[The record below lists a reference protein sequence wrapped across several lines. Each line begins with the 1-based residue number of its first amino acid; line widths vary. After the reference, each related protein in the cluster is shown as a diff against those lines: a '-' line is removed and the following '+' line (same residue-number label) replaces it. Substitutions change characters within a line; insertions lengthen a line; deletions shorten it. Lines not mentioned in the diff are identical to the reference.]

1 MTISQRIALA
11 IAEAGLPHDQCMFCE
26 RQGLPILPLRR
37 ALAPDTRPE
46 CVSTVADYRHITAK
60 IGLRTLRMGYLYVLL
75 DQQVWHAY
83 AVTEQGHLRRFN
95 PYEPPDGPP
104 SPLPETCV
112 NADHDIP
119 SAFLNLDTS
128 RYASAWLAFSSDPWP
143 VSVLNAYKS
152 GASPAHRFEGLDLIQ
167 ARNNPELLGIAMTPD
182 NLQVDQQV
190 FEYAQHGCAPFD
202 SVHGF
207 HSRWLRRFALR
218 GYLVNAIN
226 RHKLENG
233 VLAVVLDDTVG
244 LVQEYNH
251 QRLNWVLK
259 RQAWREE
266 PMRAYQLQTSQI
278 LQIIRATHREWA
290 AQEVPSLEPMTGD
303 GPPAFV
309 EPTVERQRLVE
320 RAQQESDERLEQ
332 RYHEPQRAA
341 FQAEYDQ
348 QEREFQ
354 RYIDKDAKAY
364 VALFDTP
371 MFKVVEQYD
380 YDGHDRES
388 GVAYAKTMALCLG
401 GGVTEAV
408 VPRLEPHVP
417 ASGTS
422 ELLWLKWLQDPDSPP
437 YRALLMRDQSLL
449 AALLPS
455 FGATEAINWNDSD
468 KLYGMLSKII
478 ASDDAGLRTRNTLK
492 QAIAETQG
500 ALNAASQRLAPCLSP
515 GIQKAVRHL
524 NSATQFLYNG
534 VHLIELEVK
543 MKLGEYY
550 ALQSA
555 HLRELQHKANAS
567 IAEARDRMRRN
578 IDDFEFG
585 SMKAMR
591 KVRPII
597 QHGLMSLAVLDPRLT
612 NTMISVTVWVEGKAE
627 EVHGR
632 LFKEASM
639 SVTQASS
646 AAQLALV
653 DISVAAGTLETDA
666 RRLLQG
672 MKITSQQAAR
682 LVKTG
687 FSGLRGIAGS
697 WEVLLAMGGLYLQ
710 SDSLKRNQEKAET
723 EIGPN
728 AYEAMMALNGVRVG
742 ILGGSIEAL
751 GLVVVSGASEIQR
764 MRTLSLAAEH
774 KITNLVKIGRVTARV
789 GAIINAGAGVFDALQ
804 TISAVGR
811 TAKMGDDRASRLYK
825 YAGLLFGIGVV
836 ASVAAIFKTLLLGVL
851 GIALVSSLGAYA
863 LSKWAEENESSPLD
877 RWVRRCFFGKANE
890 VPAIHWNT
898 PEYADLA
905 IAELNA
911 AVLGITANVK
921 FETDISSVLSNTTV
935 GSTLGVTVQQRVNFL
950 ITLPHFNEKISG
962 FQWELQAHRQ
972 GDGAFPD
979 YTKGEVITGSAS
991 NPPAITKR
999 EMMSCSNEQYN
1010 PLRHQDY
1017 NTSSIEQNELDR
1029 VVATTAG
1036 KVNIRQCFG
1045 GFELTP
1051 YIGNPTIL
1059 AVTLSLTFWPD
1070 RSMPDAYAQVVFT
1083 EQNA

>member
-37 ALAPDTRPE
+37 ALVPDTRPE
-46 CVSTVADYRHITAK
+46 CVSTVADNRHISTK
-60 IGLRTLRMGYLYVLL
+60 IGLRTLRRGFLYVLL

-83 AVTEQGHLRRFN
+83 AVSEQGHLRRFN

-104 SPLPETCV
+104 SPLPEKCV

-119 SAFLNLDTS
+119 SAFLNLDTG
-128 RYASAWLAFSSDPWP
+128 RYASAWLAFSSDAWP

-182 NLQVDQQV
+182 KLGVDQQV

-202 SVHGF
+202 SAHGF

-244 LVQEYNH
+244 LIQEYNH

-259 RQAWREE
+259 RQAWRED

-290 AQEVPSLEPMTGD
+290 AQKVPSLEPMTGD
-303 GPPAFV
+303 GPPVFTDPA
-309 EPTVERQRLVE
+309 VERQLLVE
-320 RAQQESDERLEQ
+320 RAQQESDERLEE

-354 RYIDKDAKAY
+354 RYIDKDAQAY

-371 MFKVVEQYD
+371 MFKVAEAYD
-380 YDGHDRES
+380 YDGNDRES

-437 YRALLMRDQSLL
+437 YRALLMRDQALL
-449 AALLPS
+449 AGLLPS
-455 FGATEAINWNDSD
+455 FSATEAINWNDSD

-500 ALNAASQRLAPCLSP
+500 ALNAASQRLAPCLSS

-534 VHLIELEVK
+534 VHLIELEVQ

-567 IAEARDRMRRN
+567 IAEARDRMHRN

-597 QHGLMSLAVLDPRLT
+597 QHGLMSLAVLDPRFT
-612 NTMISVTVWVEGKAE
+612 NSMISVTVWVEGKAE

-639 SVTQASS
+639 GVTQASS

-653 DISVAAGTLETDA
+653 NISVAAGTLETDA
-666 RRLLQG
+666 RRLLHG
-672 MKITSQQAAR
+672 MKITTQQAAR

-697 WEVLLAMGGLYLQ
+697 WEVLLAIGGLYLQ
-710 SDSLKRNQEKAET
+710 QDSLGRNQEKAET
-723 EIGPN
+723 EIGPK
-728 AYEAMMALNGVRVG
+728 AHEARLALQGSYLG
-742 ILGGSIEAL
+742 ILGGSIEL
-751 GLVVVSGASEIQR
+751 IGLLLNSSTKHTGISWAKGASETGVSLIKIGAMIGAITGVLDTAQAFSAAN
-764 MRTLSLAAEH
+764 RTRAAGDNLAAR
-774 KITNLVKIGRVTARV
+774 NY
-789 GAIINAGAGVFDALQ
+789 F
-804 TISAVGR
+804 S
-811 TAKMGDDRASRLYK
+811 
-825 YAGLLFGIGVV
+825 AGLVYISSTGMFVY
-836 ASVAAIFKTLLLGVL
+836 AIFKPVLLGPLGLAIVL
-851 GIALVSSLGAYA
+851 ALIAYA
-863 LSKWAEENESSPLD
+863 FAKSAEESESNALE
-877 RWVRRCFFGKANE
+877 RWVRRCCFGTNDENPVVSWK
-890 VPAIHWNT
+890 T
-898 PEYADLA
+898 PEYADIA
-905 IAELNA
+905 FAELNA
-911 AVLGITANVK
+911 A
-921 FETDISSVLSNTTV
+921 
-935 GSTLGVTVQQRVNFL
+935 TLGVHAAIHFESKRLSDPATSKIGGLLSLELEQKLKFQIILPKYRDEHSAYRLMLVVHRHGDGTFPDFSGGETVVLDEYQPVRAEALTKAATFHDFFQPR
-950 ITLPHFNEKISG
+950 LPDYKSDILVEKILRSPS
-962 FQWELQAHRQ
+962 QNEPHMSWLE
-972 GDGAFPD
+972 
-979 YTKGEVITGSAS
+979 ITGAV
-991 NPPAITKR
+991 NLI
-999 EMMSCSNEQYN
+999 
-1010 PLRHQDY
+1010 
-1017 NTSSIEQNELDR
+1017 
-1029 VVATTAG
+1029 ATIGSHT
-1036 KVNIRQCFG
+1036 IR
-1045 GFELTP
+1045 
-1051 YIGNPTIL
+1051 
-1059 AVTLSLTFWPD
+1059 AATLLISYWPD
-1070 RSMPDAYAQVVFT
+1070 RRLPDAYVEVCIKEAN
-1083 EQNA
+1083 E

>member
-37 ALAPDTRPE
+37 ALVPDTRPE
-46 CVSTVADYRHITAK
+46 CVSTVADNRHISTK
-60 IGLRTLRMGYLYVLL
+60 IGLRTLRRGFLYVLL

-83 AVTEQGHLRRFN
+83 AVSEQGHLRRFN

-104 SPLPETCV
+104 SPLPEKCV

-119 SAFLNLDTS
+119 SAFLNLDTD
-128 RYASAWLAFSSDPWP
+128 RYTSAWLAFSSDAWP

-182 NLQVDQQV
+182 KLGVDQQV

-202 SVHGF
+202 SAHGF

-244 LVQEYNH
+244 LIQEYNH
-251 QRLNWVLK
+251 QRLNWVVK

-290 AQEVPSLEPMTGD
+290 AQKVPSLEPMTGD
-303 GPPAFV
+303 GPPVFTDPA
-309 EPTVERQRLVE
+309 VERQLLVE
-320 RAQQESDERLEQ
+320 RAQQESDKRLEE

-341 FQAEYDQ
+341 FQADYEQ

-354 RYIDKDAKAY
+354 RYIDKDAQAY

-371 MFKVVEQYD
+371 MFKVAEAYD
-380 YDGHDRES
+380 YDGNDRES

-437 YRALLMRDQSLL
+437 YRALLMRDQALL
-449 AALLPS
+449 AGLLPS
-455 FGATEAINWNDSD
+455 FSATEAVNWNDSD

-478 ASDDAGLRTRNTLK
+478 ASDDAGLRMRNTLK

-597 QHGLMSLAVLDPRLT
+597 QHGLMSLAVLDPRFT
-612 NTMISVTVWVEGKAE
+612 NSMISVTVWVEGKAE

-639 SVTQASS
+639 GVTQASS
-646 AAQLALV
+646 AAELALV
-653 DISVAAGTLETDA
+653 DISVAAGTLETNA
-666 RRLLQG
+666 RKLFQG
-672 MKITSQQAAR
+672 MQITSQQAAR
-682 LVKTG
+682 LVRTG
-687 FSGLRGIAGS
+687 FSGLRGVAGS
-697 WEVLLAMGGLYLQ
+697 WELLLAIGGLYLQ
-710 SDSLKRNQEKAET
+710 QDSLGRNQEKAET
-723 EIGPN
+723 EIGPK
-728 AYEAMMALNGVRVG
+728 AFEAKLALQGSQLGV
-742 ILGGSIEAL
+742 LGGQIELVGLILRSSAGPLNLARAKGVAATGEAL
-751 GLVVVSGASEIQR
+751 IRLGALVSVV
-764 MRTLSLAAEH
+764 
-774 KITNLVKIGRVTARV
+774 
-789 GAIINAGAGVFDALQ
+789 AGVFDTAQAINAMRRTAAAGDDVAYYQHL
-804 TISAVGR
+804 TSAVF
-811 TAKMGDDRASRLYK
+811 
-825 YAGLLFGIGVV
+825 YAAGTIAFGVAVLNPLFFGPLGL
-836 ASVAAIFKTLLLGVL
+836 A
-851 GIALVSSLGAYA
+851 IALTLAAYQ
-863 LSKWAEENESSPLD
+863 LSKRAEKNESTDLE
-877 RWVRRCFFGKANE
+877 RWVRRCCFGKADE
-890 VPAIHWNT
+890 KPSIHWNS
-898 PEYADLA
+898 PEHADIA
-905 IAELNA
+905 FAELNA
-911 AVLGITANVK
+911 A
-921 FETDISSVLSNTTV
+921 
-935 GSTLGVTVQQRVNFL
+935 TLGVQAKLHFESHLATDPGLPKIGGLISVEIMRELKFL
-950 ITLPHFNEKISG
+950 IALPMYDERSSGYHWKLIVHRHGDGQHPDYVGGETIASGNFFANSEEPLSPSSSFSSFTSPRIPDHDRNYSISEKRKPYPAGLSQLEISG
-962 FQWELQAHRQ
+962 
-972 GDGAFPD
+972 
-979 YTKGEVITGSAS
+979 
-991 NPPAITKR
+991 
-999 EMMSCSNEQYN
+999 
-1010 PLRHQDY
+1010 
-1017 NTSSIEQNELDR
+1017 SISLM
-1029 VVATTAG
+1029 AT
-1036 KVNIRQCFG
+1036 
-1045 GFELTP
+1045 
-1051 YIGNPTIL
+1051 IGNHTIL
-1059 AVTLSLTFWPD
+1059 AATLLVMYWPD
-1070 RSMPDAYAQVVFT
+1070 RSLPGGYIEICAR
-1083 EQNA
+1083 EINE

>member
-37 ALAPDTRPE
+37 ALVPDTRPE
-46 CVSTVADYRHITAK
+46 CVSTVADNRHISTK
-60 IGLRTLRMGYLYVLL
+60 IGLRTLRRGFLYVLL

-83 AVTEQGHLRRFN
+83 AVSEQGHLRRFN

-104 SPLPETCV
+104 SPLPEKCV

-119 SAFLNLDTS
+119 SAFLNLDTG
-128 RYASAWLAFSSDPWP
+128 RYTSAWLAFSSDAWP

-182 NLQVDQQV
+182 KLGVDQQV

-202 SVHGF
+202 SAHGF

-244 LVQEYNH
+244 LIQEYNH
-251 QRLNWVLK
+251 QRLNWVVK

-290 AQEVPSLEPMTGD
+290 AQKVPSLEPMTGD
-303 GPPAFV
+303 GPPVFTA
-309 EPTVERQRLVE
+309 PAVERQLLVE
-320 RAQQESDERLEQ
+320 RAQQESDERLEE

-341 FQAEYDQ
+341 FQADYEQ

-354 RYIDKDAKAY
+354 RYIDKDAQAY

-371 MFKVVEQYD
+371 MFKVAEAYD
-380 YDGHDRES
+380 YDGNDRES

-437 YRALLMRDQSLL
+437 YRALLIRDQALL
-449 AALLPS
+449 AGLLPS
-455 FGATEAINWNDSD
+455 FSATEAISWNDSD

-492 QAIAETQG
+492 QAIAETQS

-585 SMKAMR
+585 SMKAMH

-597 QHGLMSLAVLDPRLT
+597 QHGLMSLAVLDPRFT
-612 NTMISVTVWVEGKAE
+612 NSMISVTVWVEGKAE

-639 SVTQASS
+639 GVTQASS
-646 AAQLALV
+646 AAELALV
-653 DISVAAGTLETDA
+653 DISVAAGTLETNA
-666 RRLLQG
+666 RKLFQG
-672 MKITSQQAAR
+672 MQITSQQAAR
-682 LVKTG
+682 LVRTG
-687 FSGLRGIAGS
+687 FSGLRGVAGS
-697 WEVLLAMGGLYLQ
+697 WELLLAIGGLYLQ
-710 SDSLKRNQEKAET
+710 QDSLGRNQEKAET
-723 EIGPN
+723 EIGPK
-728 AYEAMMALNGVRVG
+728 AFEAKLALQGSQLG
-742 ILGGSIEAL
+742 LLGGQVEL
-751 GLVVVSGASEIQR
+751 VGLILRSSTGH
-764 MRTLSLAAEH
+764 MAESWA
-774 KITNLVKIGRVTARV
+774 KSTS
-789 GAIINAGAGVFDALQ
+789 GAGVSLIRLGAMVSAIAGIFDTVQAFSAAKRAL
-804 TISAVGR
+804 TAADSKAGALYYGAGFVYGISTGVFAYAVI
-811 TAKMGDDRASRLYK
+811 KS
-825 YAGLLFGIGVV
+825 F
-836 ASVAAIFKTLLLGVL
+836 VL
-851 GIALVSSLGAYA
+851 GPLGLAVVLALTAYA
-863 LSKWAEENESSPLD
+863 ISKLAEGSESTALERWA
-877 RWVRRCFFGKANE
+877 RRCYFGKADE
-890 VPAIHWNT
+890 KPAVHWDV
-898 PEYADLA
+898 PEYADIA
-905 IAELNA
+905 FAELNA
-911 AVLGITANVK
+911 A
-921 FETDISSVLSNTTV
+921 
-935 GSTLGVTVQQRVNFL
+935 TLGVYVGVHFESRRSSDPAASKIGGLVSLELEHQLKFRIELPGYSDQNSAFRW
-950 ITLPHFNEKISG
+950 TLVV
-962 FQWELQAHRQ
+962 HRQ
-972 GDGAFPD
+972 GDGTFPEFFGGETLIVDEYQAFPVKDLAKAVKLPGFSQPRSPD
-979 YTKGEVITGSAS
+979 YKSDFLVNKQRRSWGLGGLHVSRLEITGAV
-991 NPPAITKR
+991 
-999 EMMSCSNEQYN
+999 
-1010 PLRHQDY
+1010 
-1017 NTSSIEQNELDR
+1017 ELMP
-1029 VVATTAG
+1029 TIG
-1036 KVNIRQCFG
+1036 LHNIR
-1045 GFELTP
+1045 
-1051 YIGNPTIL
+1051 
-1059 AVTLSLTFWPD
+1059 AATLLVMYWPD
-1070 RSMPDAYAQVVFT
+1070 RNVPNAYVEVCAK
-1083 EQNA
+1083 EANE

>member
-37 ALAPDTRPE
+37 ALVPDTRPE
-46 CVSTVADYRHITAK
+46 CVSTVADNRHISTK
-60 IGLRTLRMGYLYVLL
+60 IGLRTLRRGFLYVLL

-83 AVTEQGHLRRFN
+83 AVSEQGHLRRFN

-104 SPLPETCV
+104 SPLPEKCV

-119 SAFLNLDTS
+119 SAFLNIDTS

-167 ARNNPELLGIAMTPD
+167 ARSNPELLGIAMTPD

-202 SVHGF
+202 SAHGF

-244 LVQEYNH
+244 LIQEYNH

-290 AQEVPSLEPMTGD
+290 AQKVPSLEPMTGD
-303 GPPAFV
+303 GPPVFTDPA
-309 EPTVERQRLVE
+309 VERQLLVE
-320 RAQQESDERLEQ
+320 RAQQESDERLEE

-341 FQAEYDQ
+341 FQAEYEQ

-371 MFKVVEQYD
+371 MFKVAEAYD
-380 YDGHDRES
+380 YDGNDRES

-437 YRALLMRDQSLL
+437 YRALLMRDRSLL
-449 AALLPS
+449 AGLLPS
-455 FGATEAINWNDSD
+455 FSATEAINWNDSD

-478 ASDDAGLRTRNTLK
+478 ASDDAGLRMRNTLK

-515 GIQKAVRHL
+515 GIHKAVRHL

-597 QHGLMSLAVLDPRLT
+597 QHGLMSLAVLDPRFT

-639 SVTQASS
+639 GVTQASS

-666 RRLLQG
+666 RRLLHG
-672 MKITSQQAAR
+672 MKITTQQAAR
-682 LVKTG
+682 LVRTG

-697 WEVLLAMGGLYLQ
+697 WEVLLAIGGLYLQ
-710 SDSLKRNQEKAET
+710 QDSLGRNQEKAET
-723 EIGPN
+723 EIGPK
-728 AYEAMMALNGVRVG
+728 AHEAKLALQGSYLGV
-742 ILGGSIEAL
+742 LGGSIEL
-751 GLVVVSGASEIQR
+751 IGLLLSSSTKHTGKSWARGASE
-764 MRTLSLAAEH
+764 TGVSL
-774 KITNLVKIGRVTARV
+774 IKIGAMI
-789 GAIINAGAGVFDALQ
+789 GAITGVIDSVQAFSAAKRAMASGDNTAETHYFRAGFLYAFSTGAFVYAVF
-804 TISAVGR
+804 
-811 TAKMGDDRASRLYK
+811 KP
-825 YAGLLFGIGVV
+825 
-836 ASVAAIFKTLLLGVL
+836 LLLGPL
-851 GIALVSSLGAYA
+851 GLAIILALAAYA
-863 LSKWAEENESSPLD
+863 LTRSAEQSESNSLERWA
-877 RWVRRCFFGKANE
+877 RRCCFGRGDE
-890 VPAIHWNT
+890 SPVVYWGT
-898 PEYADLA
+898 PEYADIA
-905 IAELNA
+905 FAELNA
-911 AVLGITANVK
+911 A
-921 FETDISSVLSNTTV
+921 
-935 GSTLGVTVQQRVNFL
+935 TLGVHAAVHFESKRISDPTTSKMGGL
-950 ITLPHFNEKISG
+950 ISLELEHKLKFYIILPKYNDEYSAYRWTLSV
-962 FQWELQAHRQ
+962 HRH
-972 GDGAFPD
+972 GDGTFPD
-979 YTKGEVITGSAS
+979 FIGGETLALDEYQPVQVEALTKTAIFHDFSQPNLPDYKSDILMEKKRQSSDSDKPYQSWLEFTGTA
-991 NPPAITKR
+991 
-999 EMMSCSNEQYN
+999 
-1010 PLRHQDY
+1010 
-1017 NTSSIEQNELDR
+1017 ELM
-1029 VVATTAG
+1029 ATIGQHT
-1036 KVNIRQCFG
+1036 IR
-1045 GFELTP
+1045 
-1051 YIGNPTIL
+1051 
-1059 AVTLSLTFWPD
+1059 AATLLVRYWPD
-1070 RSMPDAYAQVVFT
+1070 RRLPDAYVETCIREAN
-1083 EQNA
+1083 E